1 MASYDGIGN
10 RIAAK
15 FQMKLGKT
23 HIARQDLNFV
33 DHQIVDKKAGT
44 ARLLV
49 SFSPLRGEPTSEV
62 VEQFVWAT
70 FDGKLLPR
78 MNTARIYD
86 KQHVVEVLVERM
98 RETASFD
105 EVKKRKMAAVVPG
118 KSYSEKGQ
126 IWEVRAAEDGTKYLV
141 RKVADDLDEIL
152 AERKRYT
159 NRAASTAR
167 FATLKTGGYATVQV
181 GDTVEFYTGT
191 KLLQGK
197 VNSIGKDNKVSI
209 TAGGTTFEI
218 QRQAISRVVQHS
230 EAYLN
235 ERKRMQKDFYTKF
248 LGPELAQ
255 KLVDLGVDIEGP

>member
-1 MASYDGIGN
+1 MASYDGIAN
-10 RIAAK
+10 RIASK
-15 FQMKLGKT
+15 YQMRMGKT
-23 HIARQDLNFV
+23 SVARQDLNFTDYKV
-33 DHQIVDKKAGT
+33 VDKRAGT
-44 ARLLV
+44 ARLLIN
-49 SFSPLRGEPTSEV
+49 FSNLRGDPTSED
-62 VEQFVWAT
+62 VERFVWAT
-70 FDGKLLPR
+70 FGQKLMPK

-86 KQHVVEVLVERM
+86 KQHAVEVLVERT
-98 RETASFD
+98 RETAPLD

-126 IWEVRAAEDGTKYLV
+126 IWEVRTAEDGTKFLV
-141 RKVADDLDEIL
+141 RKIEDDLEEIL
-152 AERKRYT
+152 AERSKWV
-159 NRAASTAR
+159 NRAAGVAR

-181 GDTVEFYTGT
+181 GDVVEFYSGT

-209 TAGGTTFEI
+209 TAGGTTFQI
-218 QRQAISRVVQHS
+218 QKEAISRVVQHS